1 MKTPEEYAR
10 ILTNAQGKA
19 LSWLR
24 GDDTSSVS
32 TASVDDRF
40 QRALVAQ
47 HATQDIIAKYV
58 AQGYRILGRPKN
70 SEDVNEW
77 FPEED
82 VRSRVSKGRPSLV
95 RLKHHEVL

>member
-1 MKTPEEYAR
+1 MKTPEEHAR
-10 ILTNAQGKA
+10 ILTNAQEKA
-19 LSWLR
+19 MSWLR
-24 GDDTSSVS
+24 GDDTSSES

-40 QRALVAQ
+40 QRALVVQRAKL
-47 HATQDIIAKYV
+47 ATQDIISRYV

-82 VRSRVSKGRPSLV
+82 V
-95 RLKHHEVL
+95 